1 MIQMAK
7 AKSKKKKS
15 NEPRDDGQHPT
26 LANSIHNMA
35 ISAVRDMPEEIS
47 TSDLISVL
55 VTIVF
60 MYGMDEHREAFLHEF
75 ARCLLTAQK
84 VRSSVH

>member
-1 MIQMAK
+1 MAK

-15 NEPRDDGQHPT
+15 DKSREDGQNLT
-26 LANSIHNMA
+26 MENAIHNMA

-47 TSDLISVL
+47 TSDLISVF

-60 MYGMDEHREAFLHEF
+60 MYGMEEHREAFLHEF